1 MTVCKRSLWTA
12 GKEQQLR
19 RLWLDSSISTAQI
32 GAILGFDK
40 NTIDGKAHRMRLP
53 QRLSQM
59 TDSKQRNLSL
69 PAEERIRITSRPLR
83 KIRPQPPTHKLVLP
97 LEMETRA
104 PKFGRFIPPEKCRWP
119 IGDPRDRDFRFCN
132 KAQIPGKVYCKEH
145 DEQAH
150 VRPIK

>member
-1 MTVCKRSLWTA
+1 MTVCKRLLWTA

-32 GAILGFDK
+32 GAILGFDR

-53 QRLSQM
+53 PRPSPM
-59 TDSKQRNLSL
+59 TDPKQRNLSL
-69 PAEERIRITSRPLR
+69 PAEERIRMTSRPLQ

-104 PKFGRFIPPEKCRWP
+104 PKRRRLTPPEKCQWP
-119 IGDPRDRDFRFCN
+119 IGDPKDKDFRFCEEDHL
-132 KAQIPGKVYCKEH
+132 PGRPYCKMH
-145 DEQAH
+145 CSRAY
-150 VRPIK
+150 V